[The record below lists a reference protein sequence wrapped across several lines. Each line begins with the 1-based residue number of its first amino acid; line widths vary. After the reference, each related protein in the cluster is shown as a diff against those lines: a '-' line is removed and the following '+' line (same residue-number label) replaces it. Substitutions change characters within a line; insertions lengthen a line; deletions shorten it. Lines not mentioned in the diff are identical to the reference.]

1 MITAEDIR
9 NTVDKLDEIRRPLI
23 AILNPEDA
31 KLLKDDYPDIE
42 EGVVIRESAEI
53 ESGKCICME
62 RKIWIEL
69 CYD

>member
-1 MITAEDIR
+1 MITAEGIR

-42 EGVVIRESAEI
+42 ERVVIRESAEI
-53 ESGKCICME
+53 ERGKCICTE

-69 CYD
+69 CHD